1 MTREERRPLL
11 SETDAGRARYACGAE
26 VPILVAGFII
36 TLSFSLTQVPI
47 LYVFH
52 LMECDIFYQNNPPYT
67 GIGDKC
73 NRDEI
78 AAATATQFSILGMS
92 TTFCG
97 TLNLF
102 VAGWLA
108 KRLGPRAALLIQTL
122 VPAIRAIA
130 QILGVTAGGWPGII
144 TFQCTQLI
152 AIIGGPAGYVLIVNI
167 MVSEVVEPIRRT
179 SVFGKLQGC
188 IMLGQGV
195 GYFAGG
201 MIGDLFGIQQ
211 PFEVAFLCFLLA
223 TFYARIAL
231 PCVAPEATLDSQAI
245 NKGASGFFSPLKI
258 LLPQRVRL
266 RSGQIANHYGV
277 LFLCCGVF
285 LGVLATDYAPFMIQ
299 MYATA
304 EFSFNQAE
312 NGWLMSGWAIMRSC
326 FLLLLFPRIISRGR
340 KWFAPRGSNGV
351 ANTDGQRSDAT
362 LHDENFDTLIESW
375 SSGDPTSTQSSDPD
389 STHLG
394 FDLFFLR
401 WSLVI
406 DGVLTTIAAFATHR
420 WHIYLAAFLLPLG
433 SGSAPAAKGVITDM
447 CSSSQR
453 ADALNAI
460 TLVENIARLA
470 TQGIFGFLF
479 AFLAAVGKA
488 YLTFFCN
495 AAIAVLG
502 TGVLLL
508 SHFPPHGSEL
518 LVEDEET
525 NTANTCEADVQ
536 GPSCG

>member
-1 MTREERRPLL
+1 MTGEERAPLIP
-11 SETDAGRARYACGAE
+11 EADTWRAWYARIAE
-26 VPILVAGFII
+26 LPILVAGFII

-52 LMECDIFYQNNPPYT
+52 LMECEIFYQTHPPYT

-73 NRDEI
+73 SRDEV
-78 AAATATQFSILGMS
+78 AAATATQFSILGM
-92 TTFCG
+92 TTTLCG
-97 TLNLF
+97 TLNYF

-108 KRLGPRAALLIQTL
+108 KRLGPKSTLLIQTL
-122 VPAIRAIA
+122 VPAIRASA
-130 QILGVTAGGWPGII
+130 QILGVIAGGWPGII
-144 TFQCTQLI
+144 IFQSTQLI

-167 MVSEVVEPIRRT
+167 MVSEVAEPIRRT
-179 SVFGKLQGC
+179 RVFGKLQGC

-195 GYFAGG
+195 GYLAGG
-201 MIGDLFGIQQ
+201 MIGDVFGIQR

-223 TFYARIAL
+223 TMYARISL
-231 PCVAPEATLDSQAI
+231 PYLAPEATLDSQTI
-245 NKGASGFFSPLKI
+245 SRGPSGFFSPLKI
-258 LLPQRVRL
+258 LLLQRVRL
-266 RSGQIANHYGV
+266 RSGQIAKHYGV

-304 EFSFNQAE
+304 EFNFNQAE
-312 NGWLMSGWAIMRSC
+312 NGWLMAGWAVMRSI
-326 FLLLLFPRIISRGR
+326 FLLILFPYIITRGR
-340 KWFAPRGSNGV
+340 AWFASRGSNGV
-351 ANTDGQRSDAT
+351 ANTGEQLSDT
-362 LHDENFDTLIESW
+362 TSHYEDFDTLIESRAR
-375 SSGDPTSTQSSDPD
+375 GDPTSTDPD
-389 STHLG
+389 CSHLD

-406 DGVLTTIAAFATHR
+406 DGVLTIIAAFATHG

-453 ADALNAI
+453 ADALNTI

-470 TQGIFGFLF
+470 TQGFFGFLF
-479 AFLAAVGKA
+479 AFLAGVGKA
-488 YLTFFCN
+488 YLTFFFN

-502 TGVLLL
+502 MGVLLL
-508 SHFPPHGSEL
+508 SYFPPRGSE
-518 LVEDEET
+518 VMEQDDAT
-525 NTANTCEADVQ
+525 NATITREGVIR
-536 GPSCG
+536 GSSRG